1 MAQIKVYGSRWCGDT
16 RRAIRIL
23 DELNILYEWIDIDKD
38 KRGEEIVKTINN
50 GYRSVPTIIFPDDS
64 VLVEPSNNQLMEKMN
79 QISSLLTG

>member
-79 QISSLLTG
+79 QISSLLIG